1 MDYVQQAFD
10 LSDTKKQAA
19 KDIFKS
25 AVTVF
30 VNKNYIQRCADAHVD
45 LSGVFG
51 ELWLVT
57 QRGSGEFWMDAAL
70 YAEANVAFNYANMH
84 LGMLGKFIKTAE
96 SLVSSNER
104 VSSKEL
110 KHISKQMDSL
120 LTATTAEQWEA
131 HLQLKY
137 A

>member
-1 MDYVQQAFD
+1 MDYVKQAFN

-19 KDIFKS
+19 KEIFKR
-25 AVTVF
+25 AVIVL
-30 VNKNYIQRCADAHVD
+30 VNKNYIARCANAHVD

-51 ELWLVT
+51 ELWLLT

-70 YAEANVAFNYANMH
+70 YAEANVAFNYANIL
-84 LGMLGKFIKTAE
+84 LGMSGKFIKTAE

-110 KHISKQMDSL
+110 KHISKQMDSI
-120 LTATTAEQWEA
+120 LTATTAKQWEK
-131 HLQLKY
+131 HLNLKC

>member
-1 MDYVQQAFD
+1 MDYVKQAFN

-19 KDIFKS
+19 KEIFKR
-25 AVTVF
+25 AVTVL
-30 VNKNYIQRCADAHVD
+30 VNKNYIARCADAHVD

-51 ELWLVT
+51 ELWLLT

-70 YAEANVAFNYANMH
+70 YAEANVAFNYANML
-84 LGMLGKFIKTAE
+84 LGMRGKFIKTAE
-96 SLVSSNER
+96 SLVSTNER

-110 KHISKQMDSL
+110 KHISKQMDSI
-120 LTATTAEQWEA
+120 LTATTAKQWEK
-131 HLQLKY
+131 HLNLKC